1 MTSSLLPFQRYI
13 WMTMKKVSSLILWM
27 FSSVKN
33 GKNSHEPKTR
43 ISQIQIYQKL
53 KHLARVFL
61 VSLIADSYV
70 NKLFDFSSKIILLTA
85 AVHFA
90 FGRIFENTIYMAG
103 ITIAKVCSDG
113 KMYSSVPNWWT
124 LTDQFLENQYFS
136 LRPTSGVTQQQ
147 QQHSSSVFF
156 TRGSK
161 NNKFTDFEFQTA
173 FVLQYII
180 FGQFC
185 FTGSRTV
192 TSDHHFFLWNYK
204 EEKSSKTRMPFV

>member
-1 MTSSLLPFQRYI
+1 
-13 WMTMKKVSSLILWM
+13 MKKVSSLILWM

-90 FGRIFENTIYMAG
+90 FGGIFENTIYMAG
-103 ITIAKVCSDG
+103 ITIAKVCFDG
-113 KMYSSVPNWWT
+113 KMYSSAPN
-124 LTDQFLENQYFS
+124 
-136 LRPTSGVTQQQ
+136 
-147 QQHSSSVFF
+147 
-156 TRGSK
+156 
-161 NNKFTDFEFQTA
+161 
-173 FVLQYII
+173 
-180 FGQFC
+180 
-185 FTGSRTV
+185 
-192 TSDHHFFLWNYK
+192 
-204 EEKSSKTRMPFV
+204 